1 MYKEGE
7 EVSPPPRKAGPLET
21 GDAGNSHGVDGGDL
35 WCADG
40 VTCGAVMSPQ
50 LPATP
55 VSGLQSTSGVTN
67 IRQWR
72 GPTNS
77 YLLRRRRWGLKDPAA
92 WARGSARPQGL
103 TQEKGLSTHT
113 G

>member
-1 MYKEGE
+1 M
-7 EVSPPPRKAGPLET
+7 SPPTQEGWPVRDGRR
-21 GDAGNSHGVDGGDL
+21 GDSHGADRDGRDP
-35 WCADG
+35 WCADE
-40 VTCGAVMSPQ
+40 VTCGVVMSPR

-67 IRQWR
+67 VRQPR
-72 GPTNS
+72 GPTSS
-77 YLLRRRRWGLKDPAA
+77 YLLRRRQWGLKDMVA

-103 TQEKGLSTHT
+103 TQENGRSTRT